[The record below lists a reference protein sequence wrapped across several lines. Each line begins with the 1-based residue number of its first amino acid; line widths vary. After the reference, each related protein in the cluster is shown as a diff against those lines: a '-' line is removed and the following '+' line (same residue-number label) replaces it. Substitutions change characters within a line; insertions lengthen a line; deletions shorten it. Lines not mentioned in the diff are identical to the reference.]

1 MKIAAGLVG
10 FLGFD
15 AFVRWAI
22 DVGGLHLLPS
32 QICSMLSAF
41 GGFSLA
47 HALAPSAAS
56 QAHQALMPAVGWVG
70 RWLPVFLVPVQV
82 TLPTILFPG
91 GAVEAAGLGLLLAG
105 GWTAAVAGAARLVAL
120 LAPQLPAS
128 EAAAAAKA
136 GPRRL
141 VPVCVAWL
149 LLAAATSPFGVWPE
163 LWGGDEEQSRQLR
176 GAGLAALGVGSFA
189 LAVHQGLPGHIC
201 FLANGVAT
209 ICGAA
214 AMAFARG
221 ESYSQVVK
229 RDYLVGAAGPPGTGD
244 MLLWCL
250 GPALVST
257 GVQMFQYRS
266 RIAALSRV
274 LFLTCGAVSLCN
286 VLGTVIAGPLLGVSP
301 EVTLAATMRC
311 VTIPMA
317 LPTYARLCDASG
329 AENNVAL
336 VALCAGVSGFIGFGF
351 SQRFLSS
358 AICGST
364 ADPVARGIATG
375 AAAHAL
381 GAACLVATEPE
392 AFVWGML
399 SMAVSGV
406 ASAAWICAC
415 QPLRELLVSLAYR
428 NASGRDA

>member
-1 MKIAAGLVG
+1 MADRASVQLHIVRVWLDAGQVAAAQASLRQLQSQKGITWKHSVG
-10 FLGFD
+10 KWKKTEG
-15 AFVRWAI
+15 
-22 DVGGLHLLPS
+22 
-32 QICSMLSAF
+32 CSVL
-41 GGFSLA
+41 
-47 HALAPSAAS
+47 
-56 QAHQALMPAVGWVG
+56 Q
-70 RWLPVFLVPVQV
+70 
-82 TLPTILFPG
+82 
-91 GAVEAAGLGLLLAG
+91 
-105 GWTAAVAGAARLVAL
+105 

-149 LLAAATSPFGVWPE
+149 LLAAATSPFGVW
-163 LWGGDEEQSRQLR
+163 LR

-229 RDYLVGAAGPPGTGD
+229 RDYLVGVAGPSGTGD

-274 LFLTCGAVSLCN
+274 LFLTCGVVSLCN
-286 VLGTVIAGPLLGVSP
+286 VLGTVVAGPLLGVSP

-358 AICGST
+358 ALCGYT

-392 AFVWGML
+392 VAHPSDCLVQK
-399 SMAVSGV
+399 SQHSSGACCPWPSPESPPPPGSAP
-406 ASAAWICAC
+406 AS
-415 QPLRELLVSLAYR
+415 R
-428 NASGRDA
+428 

>member
-1 MKIAAGLVG
+1 MLRSRLLAPAGTFLRSCKTTGPPTRSPCSWASALGPSSDALKIAAGLVG

-91 GAVEAAGLGLLLAG
+91 GAVEAAGL
-105 GWTAAVAGAARLVAL
+105 
-120 LAPQLPAS
+120 
-128 EAAAAAKA
+128 
-136 GPRRL
+136 
-141 VPVCVAWL
+141 
-149 LLAAATSPFGVWPE
+149 
-163 LWGGDEEQSRQLR
+163 
-176 GAGLAALGVGSFA
+176 
-189 LAVHQGLPGHIC
+189 GLPGHIC